1 MESWNAIR
9 SRVILLLQEY
19 PELKARR
26 QVIKH
31 EWENPNL
38 VSDDEMLSA
47 MAYARAIGG
56 MPPSIGHIS
65 DKTAHI
71 AANYHENTRYQN
83 QRQIE
88 DLSDQ
93 LEQLD
98 GKLYRLEYCV
108 SQLPPDLSTLLQKL
122 YFEKV
127 PRKVLTEDL
136 HMSESTLKRHLR
148 TAIDKLTD
156 MYYAIVKSGKT
167 LIW

>member
-9 SRVILLLQEY
+9 SRVILLLQKY
-19 PELKARR
+19 PELKAKR

-31 EWENPNL
+31 KWENPNL

-56 MPPSIGHIS
+56 MPPSTGHIS

-108 SQLPPDLSTLLQKL
+108 VDFLPIYPHFCRSCIL
-122 YFEKV
+122 
-127 PRKVLTEDL
+127 RKSPER
-136 HMSESTLKRHLR
+136 S
-148 TAIDKLTD
+148 
-156 MYYAIVKSGKT
+156 
-167 LIW
+167 